1 MVLSSSP
8 AGPRARRSSAR
19 VRLRSTLLYA
29 WLVVAVVVVCFPL
42 YYVFEGA
49 LTPTA
54 WLDEGLEGLV
64 PLHLTLDNIVR
75 ANQVIPL
82 GQQFVNSVVVT
93 LAQTF
98 FQVSIGIAAAYAL
111 VFCGLRGTRGLFL
124 VILSSMM
131 VPGETILIANY
142 LTISSW
148 RLIDT
153 LPAVFLPFLASALSI
168 FLFRQAFLSFPSD
181 LRDAARLDGA
191 GHVRFVR
198 SMLLPIARPTLISV
212 TLVSATAAWNGFFW
226 PLLVTNSPEN
236 RTVQVGIAQLSSA
249 EAADVG
255 VVLAGAA
262 LVTLPV
268 LVLVLLAQRFLAG
281 GITAGALK

>member
-1 MVLSSSP
+1 M
-8 AGPRARRSSAR
+8 ARSLSAR
-19 VRLRSTLLYA
+19 TRVRSALLYL
-29 WLVVAVVVVCFPL
+29 WLVIAVIVVCFPL
-42 YYVFEGA
+42 YYIFEGA

-54 WLDEGLEGLV
+54 WLDEGLEGLL
-64 PLHLTLDNIVR
+64 PIHLTLDNVIR
-75 ANQVIPL
+75 ATQVIPL
-82 GQQFVNSVVVT
+82 GHQFLNSVVVT
-93 LAQTF
+93 LVQTF
-98 FQVSIGIAAAYAL
+98 FQVAIGIATAYAL
-111 VFCGLRGTRGLFL
+111 VFCGLRGTRALFL
-124 VILSSMM
+124 LILSSMM

-168 FLFRQAFLSFPSD
+168 FLFRQAFLSFPGE
-181 LRDAARLDGA
+181 LRDAALLDGA
-191 GHVRFVR
+191 GHVRFIR
-198 SMLLPIARPTLISV
+198 SMLLPIVQPTLISV

-262 LVTLPV
+262 MVTLPV